1 MFYSW
6 NVIGHEKE
14 LLQIEADLMQN
25 NLSHAYLFTGPS
37 KIGKFRIARSMA
49 GILQCP
55 NNFCHTCPTCIQ
67 IEKGCHLDTIELS
80 DDGESI
86 KINTIRDIINRLN
99 MTGHSKYKILL
110 IQNIDRLTDEA
121 ANCILKTLEEPTGK
135 TIFIFTA
142 TQINDVMPT
151 IISRMR
157 GVKFKKLPDHV
168 LKQALKERHPEID
181 KETLDQIILLSLGR
195 SGSAIRL
202 LSNTE
207 SFQELKEMYRNIEFL
222 VETASISARM
232 LPMQDLSR
240 DPKKTEIFLS
250 LLAYYIRKK
259 MLQSDSFKSKQR
271 SMEIIKELHRAIDL
285 LKRNVNPRLLLE
297 NIMIKL

>member
-14 LLQIEADLMQN
+14 LLQIEVDLTRE
-25 NLSHAYLFTGPS
+25 NLSHAYLLTGPS
-37 KIGKFRIARSMA
+37 KIGKFRIARCIA

-55 NNFCHTCPTCIQ
+55 NNFCHTCSTCIQ
-67 IEKGCHLDTIELS
+67 IEKRCHLDTIELD

-86 KINTIRDIINRLN
+86 KINLIRDIINRLN
-99 MTGHSKYKILL
+99 MTGQSKYKILL

-121 ANCILKTLEEPTGK
+121 ANCLLKTLEEPTGK

-157 GVKFKKLPDHV
+157 VIKFKKLPDHI
-168 LKQALKERHPEID
+168 LKQALKERYPEID
-181 KETLDQIILLSLGR
+181 EETLDQIIVLSLGR

-202 LSNTE
+202 LNNAE
-207 SFQELKEMYRNIEFL
+207 SFQELKEIYRNIEFL
-222 VETASISARM
+222 AENASISARM
-232 LPMQDLSR
+232 MPMQDLSK
-240 DPKKTEIFLS
+240 DPKKTETFLS
-250 LLAYYIRKK
+250 LFAYYMRKK
-259 MLQSDSFKSKQR
+259 MLQSDSPKSKQH
-271 SMEIIKELHRAIDL
+271 SVEIIKELHRAIDL